1 MDHLRGRLGKLKS
14 LWNFPHKYVIRNAIL
29 FFADGFFKKLFTQFT
44 SPRNE
49 TLLNFSSD
57 VFHQIFLKR
66 ESSELLSGMFMVI
79 PALKIELRHQRKIVS
94 YYR

>member
-29 FFADGFFKKLFTQFT
+29 FFGDGFFKKLFTQFT

-57 VFHQIFLKR
+57 VFHQILLKR
-66 ESSELLSGMFMVI
+66 ESSELLSECVI
-79 PALKIELRHQRKIVS
+79 PPLKIELRHQRKIVS